1 MQIRVHH
8 QFMILERRSCM
19 IKELSLAS
27 IPSAADMYGLE
38 RKPKTFNSQNDI
50 RKEIPEIYVLSVFFS
65 VSCMNTQGIFFFFLF
80 MYLQDCK
87 KCSKWSA
94 TFMSY
99 SASTFHVR
107 FLFAYL
113 LEEYRLSTNI
123 SHCSSGLMLF
133 KVTFLFL
140 F

>member
-65 VSCMNTQGIFFFFLF
+65 VSCMNTQGIFFFFL
-80 MYLQDCK
+80 CI
-87 KCSKWSA
+87 
-94 TFMSY
+94 
-99 SASTFHVR
+99 
-107 FLFAYL
+107 
-113 LEEYRLSTNI
+113 YRTAKSVANGAPPSCPTPLPPS
-123 SHCSSGLMLF
+123 M
-133 KVTFLFL
+133 
-140 F
+140 